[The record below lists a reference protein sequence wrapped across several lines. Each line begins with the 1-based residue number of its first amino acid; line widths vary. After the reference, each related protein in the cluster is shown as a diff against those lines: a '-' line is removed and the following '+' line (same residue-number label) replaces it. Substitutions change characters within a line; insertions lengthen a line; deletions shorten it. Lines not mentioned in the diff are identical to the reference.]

1 MRVATIS
8 IYKQAT
14 YQLGRLT
21 SDLNEAN
28 EVVSTNLKISSASD
42 DPSGMKQVLT
52 INSDLAAL
60 EQYQV
65 NVDQAQNVLTTAE
78 TALDTMADQ
87 LSEVKLLCSA
97 LTNASASYQER
108 ANAAESMPGY
118 LDGLLDLANTD
129 AYGGYVFGGDN
140 NRTTP
145 FIYDD
150 DNNPTSVTYNGSS
163 DPVNISTS
171 RNTTISLDCC
181 GSDLFYEDKIT
192 VNATNNK
199 IVFIEDPGTG
209 DDNIITSEATI
220 TSGTYSKEELAA
232 AVEDSLKDV
241 SKEQGYGIVYEVEY
255 DGDTNTFSIGTDGS
269 LDTPMRVTF
278 EAIQTETVRISNLE
292 TDGEYFKDE
301 KINIVNE
308 TAVTEYTPV
317 PEGTK
322 PLTFTY
328 SKPLETVT
336 SDSSVENSLFP
347 VTVDTTNNNIN
358 FTETSLDGDVTS
370 ELTAV
375 IDAGDY
381 STPESYAEA
390 VEEALETASDN
401 EVNYSV
407 SVAYDEEN
415 NASFTISD
423 GRQLESFELLF
434 SSSSAAANDLGFN
447 AEDVSSKPLEGEEA
461 TWKVSNDPGY
471 GLPAEIEAE
480 STDKTI
486 DLDLD
491 DDGNPD
497 IVVNLNGTP
506 EAGDT
511 VSFDIVEGYENTSI
525 LPDLGFENES
535 VILETVT
542 SDFPVSDN
550 FSVAPGLSVVK
561 TQNDRIDFTETLLDG
576 GGTSVQLSAVIDD
589 DDYSTPESY
598 AEAVEKA
605 LETASAENGNRVNYS
620 VSVAYDEDNNAS
632 FTISEDTDTGR
643 QLESFNLLFSSGNHA
658 DSSAAKDLGFN
669 AEEDVSSKPLEGE
682 ETTWSIW
689 DTVFNLK
696 DALENDDVDGI
707 QRAMN
712 WLDNHYES
720 LTSSISTV
728 GRIYSSTTTTEAT
741 ISDSDLTLTTQRS
754 TVRDAD
760 IVESIMDLKSAQTVY
775 EAALSSTSSVMGLSL
790 VDYMG

>member
-60 EQYQV
+60 DQYQV

-78 TALDTMADQ
+78 TSLDSMADQ
-87 LSEVKLLCSA
+87 LSEMKVLCSA
-97 LTNASASYQER
+97 LSNASASYQER
-108 ANAAESMPGY
+108 SNAAESMQVY
-118 LDGLLDLANTD
+118 LDGLMDLANTD
-129 AYGGYVFGGDN
+129 AYGGYVFGGDD

-145 FIYDD
+145 FTYDD
-150 DNNPTSVTYNGSS
+150 DNHPTSVTYNGSS

-199 IVFIEDPGTG
+199 IVFTEDPGTD
-209 DDNIITSEATI
+209 DDNIITREATI
-220 TSGTYSKEELAA
+220 ISGTYSKEELAA
-232 AVEDSLKDV
+232 AVEDSLNEASED
-241 SKEQGYGIVYEVEY
+241 IVYEVGY

-269 LDTPMRVTF
+269 RDTPLSVTF
-278 EAIQTETVRISNLE
+278 EVIQTETVRISNLK
-292 TDGEYFKDE
+292 TDGANFEDVE
-301 KINIVNE
+301 ISIVNE

-328 SKPLETVT
+328 
-336 SDSSVENSLFP
+336 
-347 VTVDTTNNNIN
+347 TVD
-358 FTETSLDGDVTS
+358 G
-370 ELTAV
+370 
-375 IDAGDY
+375 
-381 STPESYAEA
+381 
-390 VEEALETASDN
+390 
-401 EVNYSV
+401 
-407 SVAYDEEN
+407 
-415 NASFTISD
+415 
-423 GRQLESFELLF
+423 
-434 SSSSAAANDLGFN
+434 
-447 AEDVSSKPLEGEEA
+447 
-461 TWKVSNDPGY
+461 TWDVSNDPGY
-471 GLPAEIEAE
+471 GLPSEIDASVE
-480 STDKTI
+480 SIEI
-486 DLDLD
+486 DVN
-491 DDGNPD
+491 DDGGTD
-497 IVVNLNGTP
+497 IVINLNGEP
-506 EAGDT
+506 EVGDT
-511 VSFDIVEGYENTSI
+511 VSFDIVEGYENASI
-525 LPDLGFENES
+525 LPDLGFESET

-542 SDFPVSDN
+542 SDVPVDNPFLVYIDPSDPEKKN
-550 FSVAPGLSVVK
+550 I
-561 TQNDRIDFTETLLDG
+561 IDFTETLLDG
-576 GGTSVQLSAVIDD
+576 GGTSVQLTAEIEAGTYSA
-589 DDYSTPESY
+589 PESY

-620 VSVAYDEDNNAS
+620 VSVAYDEDANVS

-643 QLESFNLLFSSGNHA
+643 QLESFDLLFSSGTNA
-658 DSSAAKDLGFN
+658 ESRSAAGDLGFN
-669 AEEDVSSKPLEGE
+669 AEDVSSKPLEGE
-682 ETTWSIW
+682 EATWSVW

-720 LTSSISTV
+720 LTSSMSTV
-728 GRIYSSTTTTEAT
+728 GRIYSSTATTETT
-741 ISDSDLTLTTQRS
+741 ISDS
-754 TVRDAD
+754 
-760 IVESIMDLKSAQTVY
+760 I
-775 EAALSSTSSVMGLSL
+775 
-790 VDYMG
+790 

>member
-1 MRVATIS
+1 
-8 IYKQAT
+8 
-14 YQLGRLT
+14 
-21 SDLNEAN
+21 AN
-28 EVVSTNLKISSASD
+28 EVVSTNLKVSSASD
-42 DPSGMKQVLT
+42 DPSGMKQVVT

-87 LSEVKLLCSA
+87 LSEMKLLCSA

-108 ANAAESMPGY
+108 ANAAESMQGY

-145 FIYDD
+145 FTCDD
-150 DNNPTSVTYNGSS
+150 DNNPTRVTYNGSS
-163 DPVNISTS
+163 NPVNISTS

-181 GSDLFYEDKIT
+181 GSDLFYEDTIT

-199 IVFIEDPGTG
+199 IVFTETLGIG
-209 DDNIITSEATI
+209 DDNIITREATI

-232 AVEDSLKDV
+232 AVEDSLNEASED
-241 SKEQGYGIVYEVEY
+241 IVYEVGY

-269 LDTPMRVTF
+269 RDTPMSVTF
-278 EAIQTETVRISNLE
+278 EVIQTETVRISNLE
-292 TDGEYFKDE
+292 TDGENFEDVE
-301 KINIVNE
+301 INIVNE

-322 PLTFTY
+322 PLTLTY
-328 SKPLETVT
+328 S
-336 SDSSVENSLFP
+336 
-347 VTVDTTNNNIN
+347 
-358 FTETSLDGDVTS
+358 
-370 ELTAV
+370 
-375 IDAGDY
+375 
-381 STPESYAEA
+381 
-390 VEEALETASDN
+390 
-401 EVNYSV
+401 
-407 SVAYDEEN
+407 
-415 NASFTISD
+415 
-423 GRQLESFELLF
+423 
-434 SSSSAAANDLGFN
+434 
-447 AEDVSSKPLEGEEA
+447 EGEDGITR

-471 GLPAEIEAE
+471 GLPAEIEADASDE
-480 STDKTI
+480 SIKI
-486 DLDLD
+486 DLD

-511 VSFDIVEGYENTSI
+511 VSFDIVDGYENASI
-525 LPDLGFENES
+525 LPDLGFESES
-535 VILETVT
+535 VILETAT
-542 SDFPVSDN
+542 SDVPVDN
-550 FSVAPGLSVVK
+550 SSFSVLVDN
-561 TQNDRIDFTETLLDG
+561 TNDSIDFTETLLDG
-576 GGTSVQLSAVIDD
+576 GGTSVQLTAEIDKNSGTP
-589 DDYSTPESY
+589 YSDPESY

-620 VSVAYDEDNNAS
+620 VSVAYDEDAKVS

-643 QLESFNLLFSSGNHA
+643 QLESFDLLFHSGTNA
-658 DSSAAKDLGFN
+658 ESRSAAGDLGFK
-669 AEEDVSSKPLEGE
+669 AEDVSSGPQEGE

-712 WLDNHYES
+712 WLDHHYES
-720 LTSSISTV
+720 LTSSMSTV

-741 ISDSDLTLTTQRS
+741 ISDSDLTLTTRRS

-760 IVESIMDLKSAQTVY
+760 IVEAIMDLKSAQTVY
-775 EAALSSTSSVMGLSL
+775 QAALSSTSSVMGLSL
-790 VDYMG
+790 VDYMS

>member
-87 LSEVKLLCSA
+87 LSEMKLLCSA

-108 ANAAESMPGY
+108 SNAAESMPGY
-118 LDGLLDLANTD
+118 LASLLDLANTD

-145 FIYDD
+145 FTCDD
-150 DNNPTSVTYNGSS
+150 DNNPTRVTYNGSS
-163 DPVNISTS
+163 DAVTISTS
-171 RNTTISLDCC
+171 RNTTISLGCC

-209 DDNIITSEATI
+209 DDDSITHEATI
-220 TSGTYSKEELAA
+220 TSGTYTKEELAA
-232 AVEDSLKDV
+232 AVADSLTDV
-241 SKEQGYGIVYEVEY
+241 SEEQGYGIVYEVVY
-255 DGDTNTFSIGTDGS
+255 DGDTNTFSIGTDDG
-269 LDTPMRVTF
+269 LDTPMRVIF

-292 TDGEYFKDE
+292 TDGENFKDE

-322 PLTFTY
+322 PLTLTY

-336 SDSSVENSLFP
+336 SDSSVENSSFP
-347 VTVDTTNNNIN
+347 VTVDNTNKNID

-375 IDAGDY
+375 IDAGNY

-390 VEEALETASDN
+390 VEEALKTASDN

-415 NASFTISD
+415 NTSFTISD
-423 GRQLESFELLF
+423 GRDLESFELLF
-434 SSSSAAANDLGFN
+434 SSGTNAGFSAAQDLGFN

-461 TWKVSNDPGY
+461 GWKVFNDPGY
-471 GLPAEIEAE
+471 GLPSEIDASDE
-480 STDKTI
+480 TINI
-486 DLDLD
+486 DLN
-491 DDGNPD
+491 DDGEPD
-497 IVVNLNGTP
+497 IVVNLNGPP

-525 LPDLGFENES
+525 LPDLGFESDS
-535 VILETVT
+535 VIFETVT
-542 SDFPVSDN
+542 SDDPVENSSFPVTVDD
-550 FSVAPGLSVVK
+550 
-561 TQNDRIDFTETLLDG
+561 TNDTIDFTETLLDG
-576 GGTSVQLSAVIDD
+576 GGTSVQLTAVIDKNSGTP
-589 DDYSTPESY
+589 YSDPESY
-598 AEAVEKA
+598 AEAVEEA
-605 LETASAENGNRVNYS
+605 LKTASAENGNRVNYS
-620 VSVAYDEDNNAS
+620 VSVTYDQDNSAS
-632 FTISEDTDTGR
+632 FT
-643 QLESFNLLFSSGNHA
+643 
-658 DSSAAKDLGFN
+658 
-669 AEEDVSSKPLEGE
+669 
-682 ETTWSIW
+682 
-689 DTVFNLK
+689 
-696 DALENDDVDGI
+696 
-707 QRAMN
+707 
-712 WLDNHYES
+712 
-720 LTSSISTV
+720 
-728 GRIYSSTTTTEAT
+728 
-741 ISDSDLTLTTQRS
+741 
-754 TVRDAD
+754 
-760 IVESIMDLKSAQTVY
+760 
-775 EAALSSTSSVMGLSL
+775 
-790 VDYMG
+790 